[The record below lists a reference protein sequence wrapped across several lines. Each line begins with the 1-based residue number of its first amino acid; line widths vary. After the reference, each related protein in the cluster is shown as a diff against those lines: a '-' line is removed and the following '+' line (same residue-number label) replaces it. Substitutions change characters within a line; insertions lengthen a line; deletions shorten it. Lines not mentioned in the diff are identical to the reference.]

1 MSQPEFSVL
10 LPTRNR
16 VDLLAQAIATVR
28 AQDEAS
34 WEIIV
39 SDNASVDDVRGLVE
53 GFDDPRI
60 RYLRTDAPLP
70 VTANWNRAT
79 DAATGRW
86 VVMLGDDD
94 GLLAGYMRTMRGA
107 CAALG
112 DPDLIYHGA
121 YHFLAPGVMPG
132 QTQGRVSDVT
142 QVYCM
147 LHGREAPVIIPPE
160 EARAAA
166 RAALDMRALYAFNM
180 QHFLFRRDFL
190 ERLRADARVFRGPF
204 PDFYAANLALLLAD
218 RVGVVPRPMTVI
230 GITPKSYGYFHRND
244 AEVAGV
250 DFLGI
255 QDFRDEVPPEL
266 RERLLPGGYMN
277 TLWLASVALVRD
289 ALPDDPSLHLGVD
302 RYRRLQVVDTV
313 LRRYTTGRPVDAALG
328 QMWPL
333 LSRSER
339 ALATLLRLALLP
351 WRVLPQVPRTVLA
364 YFVAGWFGQYGWQV
378 QSITRPLG
386 TRPRRVPLAPSN
398 MLDALDGL
406 RRLAEDVA

>member
-1 MSQPEFSVL
+1 MSPPEFSVL

-16 VDLLAQAIATVR
+16 VELLAQAIATVR
-28 AQDEAS
+28 AQDEES

-39 SDNASVDDVRGLVE
+39 SDNASVDDVKGLVE
-53 GFDDPRI
+53 GLDDPRI
-60 RYLRTDAPLP
+60 RYLVSDTPLP
-70 VTANWNRAT
+70 VTANWNRAA

-94 GLLAGYMRTMRGA
+94 GLTAGYMRAMREA

-121 YHFLAPGVMPG
+121 YHFLAPGVIPG
-132 QTQGRVSDVT
+132 QQQGLMSDVT

-147 LHGREAPVIIPPE
+147 LKGRQAPAIIPPE

-190 ERLRADARVFRGPF
+190 ERLRADAPVFRGPF
-204 PDFYAANLALLLAD
+204 PDFYTANLALLLSD

-230 GITPKSYGYFHRND
+230 GITPKSYGYFHLND

-250 DFLGI
+250 DFLGN

-266 RERLLPGGYMN
+266 RERLLPGSYMN
-277 TLWLASVALVRD
+277 TLWLVSVALVCD
-289 ALPDDPSLHLGVD
+289 ALPNDPSLHLGVN
-302 RYRRLQVVDTV
+302 RYRRLQIVDTV
-313 LRRYTTGRPVDAALG
+313 LRNYTTGRPVGTALD
-328 QMWPL
+328 QMSPL

-339 ALATLLRLALLP
+339 ALATRLRLTLLP
-351 WRVLPQVPRTVLA
+351 LTALPQVLRQVLA
-364 YFVAGWFGQYGWQV
+364 SFVASRFGQYGWLV
-378 QSITRPLG
+378 QSITRPFG
-386 TRPRRVPLAPSN
+386 TRPRRVPLTPSN
-398 MLDALDGL
+398 MLDAVDGL
-406 RRLAEDVA
+406 RRLAEDAA

>member
-1 MSQPEFSVL
+1 MSAPEFSVL

-39 SDNASVDDVRGLVE
+39 SDNASEDDVRGLVKSL
-53 GFDDPRI
+53 DDSRI
-60 RYLRTDAPLP
+60 RYLRTDTPLP
-70 VTANWNRAT
+70 VTANWNRAA

-94 GLLAGYMRTMRGA
+94 GLPAGYMRTMREA
-107 CAALG
+107 CATLA

-121 YHFLAPGVMPG
+121 YHFMAPGVVPG
-132 QTQGRVSDVT
+132 QTQGQMSDVT

-147 LHGREAPVIIPPE
+147 LHGRDAPAIIPPE

-190 ERLRADARVFRGPF
+190 ERLRADAPVFRGPF
-204 PDFYAANLALLLAD
+204 PDFYAANLALLRAA

-230 GITPKSYGYFHRND
+230 GITRKSYGYFHLND
-244 AEVAGV
+244 SEAAGV
-250 DFLGI
+250 DFLGN
-255 QDFRDEVPPEL
+255 QDFRDEVAPEL
-266 RERLLPGGYMN
+266 RQRLLPGSYMN
-277 TLWLASVALVRD
+277 TLWLVSVALVRD
-289 ALPDDPSLHLGVD
+289 ALANDPSLHLGVG
-302 RYRRLQVVDTV
+302 RYRRLQIVSTI
-313 LRRYTTGRPVDAALG
+313 LHHYTTGRPVGTTLG

-339 ALATLLRLALLP
+339 ALAMLLRMALLP
-351 WRVLPQVPRTVLA
+351 LRALPQVLRRVPA
-364 YFVAGWFGQYGWQV
+364 HFVASRFGQYGW
-378 QSITRPLG
+378 L

-398 MLDALDGL
+398 MLDAVDGL
-406 RRLAEDVA
+406 RRLAERAA

>member
-1 MSQPEFSVL
+1 M
-10 LPTRNR
+10 
-16 VDLLAQAIATVR
+16 DLLAQAIATVR

-39 SDNASVDDVRGLVE
+39 SDNASEDDVRGLVKSL
-53 GFDDPRI
+53 DDSRI
-60 RYLRTDAPLP
+60 RYLRTDTPLP
-70 VTANWNRAT
+70 VTANWNRAA

-94 GLLAGYMRTMRGA
+94 GLPAGYMRTMREA
-107 CAALG
+107 CATLA

-121 YHFLAPGVMPG
+121 YHFMAPGVVPG
-132 QTQGRVSDVT
+132 QTQGQMSDVT

-147 LHGREAPVIIPPE
+147 LHGRDAPAIIPPE

-190 ERLRADARVFRGPF
+190 ERLRADAPVFRGPF
-204 PDFYAANLALLLAD
+204 PDFYAANLALLRAA

-230 GITPKSYGYFHRND
+230 GITRKSYGYFHLND
-244 AEVAGV
+244 SEAAGV
-250 DFLGI
+250 DFLGN
-255 QDFRDEVPPEL
+255 QDFRDEVAPEL
-266 RERLLPGGYMN
+266 RQRLLPGSYMN
-277 TLWLASVALVRD
+277 TLWLVSVALVRD
-289 ALPDDPSLHLGVD
+289 ALANDPSLHLGVG
-302 RYRRLQVVDTV
+302 RYRRLQIVSTI
-313 LRRYTTGRPVDAALG
+313 LHHYTTGRPVGTTLG

-339 ALATLLRLALLP
+339 ALAMLLRMALLP
-351 WRVLPQVPRTVLA
+351 LRALPQVLRRVPA
-364 YFVAGWFGQYGWQV
+364 HFVASRFGQYGW
-378 QSITRPLG
+378 L

-398 MLDALDGL
+398 MLDAVDGL
-406 RRLAEDVA
+406 RRLAERAA